1 MAEKIVLF
9 VLLLFSA
16 ADIRTKKLPVAGLA
30 AAGGAAVVYHM
41 AAGSF
46 SVSLLV
52 GLLPGLL
59 VLLLSYLT
67 KESIGAGD
75 GLLLCAF
82 GLFAGFAETVVVF
95 GMALLL
101 TAVTSM
107 VLLTLRR
114 AGRKTELPFVPFLC
128 GGYLVC
134 LLW

>member
-9 VLLLFSA
+9 VLLLFA
-16 ADIRTKKLPVAGLA
+16 TADIRTKKLPMAGLA

-46 SVSLLV
+46 SVSLLS
-52 GLLPGLL
+52 GLLPGLF

-67 KESIGAGD
+67 KESIGTGD
-75 GLLLCAF
+75 GMLLCAF
-82 GLFAGFAETVVVF
+82 GLFAGFAETVAVF

-101 TAVTSM
+101 SAVTAM